1 MLALYHP
8 RATHRLRNGLSR
20 SVDPTFRE
28 SSYDLPAH
36 VSTYVWDR
44 LSDTVALSF
53 SFFFLAALLA
63 ADRWNNTREDGVIGI
78 VGVEEFFLSAP
89 RSE

>member
-1 MLALYHP
+1 MCGIVFLI
-8 RATHRLRNGLSR
+8 
-20 SVDPTFRE
+20 
-28 SSYDLPAH
+28 
-36 VSTYVWDR
+36 
-44 LSDTVALSF
+44 ALSF

>member
-1 MLALYHP
+1 MAFQEASTPPSGNLLTTY
-8 RATHRLRNGLSR
+8 LRMFLRMCGIVFLI
-20 SVDPTFRE
+20 
-28 SSYDLPAH
+28 
-36 VSTYVWDR
+36 
-44 LSDTVALSF
+44 ALSF

-63 ADRWNNTREDGVIGI
+63 ADRWDNTREDGVIGI